1 MSEKKPNRL
10 KEQSKK
16 VATAVKQKRRD
27 WLDSNYQAKR
37 IEAVARLGKIRD
49 ANPKFSPAD
58 VLAYL
63 ESNLTKAEKNSGFHS
78 SEFANAAAMYV
89 LISFE
94 VRQLDTSAG
103 TEHQKLVDLIT
114 SIDNGLVNGTRKAI
128 GVAIGLALFFIPGGK
143 VGKVITA
150 GTAIAAKSG
159 SVAKK
164 VQGIVNVSKI
174 LITRTNEVLGA
185 APEKW
190 QSDRPQAGLF
200 KRLLAAFRNKP

>member
-27 WLDSNYQAKR
+27 WLDGNYQAKR
-37 IEAVARLGKIRD
+37 VEAVALLGKIRD

-58 VLAYL
+58 VLTYL

-94 VRQLDTSAG
+94 VRQLDSSAG
-103 TEHQKLVDLIT
+103 TDHQKLVDLIT
-114 SIDNGLVNGTRKAI
+114 SIDNGLVNGTRKAL
-128 GVAIGLALFFIPGGK
+128 GAAIGLALFFLPAGK
-143 VGKVITA
+143 VTKAISAVLAVTA
-150 GTAIAAKSG
+150 KYSPLT
-159 SVAKK
+159 KK
-164 VQGIVNVSKI
+164 ALKTVNVSKI

-190 QSDRPQAGLF
+190 HSDRPKTGLF
-200 KRLLAAFRNKP
+200 KRLVAAFRNKP

>member
-1 MSEKKPNRL
+1 MAEKKPNRL

-37 IEAVARLGKIRD
+37 VEAVALLGKIRD

-58 VLAYL
+58 VLAHV
-63 ESNLTKAEKNSGFHS
+63 ESNLTKAEKSSGFHS

-114 SIDNGLVNGTRKAI
+114 SIDNGLVNGTRKAL
-128 GVAIGLALFFIPGGK
+128 GVAIGLALFFVPGGK
-143 VGKVITA
+143 LGKVITA

-159 SVAKK
+159 TVAKK
-164 VQGIVNVSKI
+164 AQGIVNVSKI

-200 KRLLAAFRNKP
+200 RRLLAALRNKP

>member
-1 MSEKKPNRL
+1 MAEKKPNRL
-10 KEQSKK
+10 SELVNK
-16 VATAVKQKRRD
+16 VNEAIKQKHRD

-37 IEAVARLGKIRD
+37 VEAVALLGKIRD

-58 VLAYL
+58 VLAHL
-63 ESNLTKAEKNSGFHS
+63 ESTLIKAEKNSSFHS

-103 TEHQKLVDLIT
+103 TDHQKLVDLIS
-114 SIDNGLVNGTRKAI
+114 SIDNGLVNGTRKAL
-128 GVAIGLALFFIPGGK
+128 GVAISLALFLIPGGK
-143 VGKVITA
+143 VAKLIRA
-150 GTAIAAKSG
+150 ALALAAKS
-159 SVAKK
+159 STAFKMA
-164 VQGIVNVSKI
+164 QGIVNVSKI

-190 QSDRPQAGLF
+190 YSDRPKTGLF
-200 KRLLAAFRNKP
+200 KRLIAAFRNKP

>member
-1 MSEKKPNRL
+1 MAEKKPNRL

-37 IEAVARLGKIRD
+37 VEAVALLENIR
-49 ANPKFSPAD
+49 ANNPKFSPAD

-63 ESNLTKAEKNSGFHS
+63 ESNLAKAEKNSGFHS
-78 SEFANAAAMYV
+78 SEFATAAAMYV

-103 TEHQKLVDLIT
+103 TDHQKLVDLIT
-114 SIDNGLVNGTRKAI
+114 SIDNGLVNGTRKAL
-128 GVAIGLALFFIPGGK
+128 GAAIGLALFFLPAGK
-143 VGKVITA
+143 VTK
-150 GTAIAAKSG
+150 AISAVLALAAKSG
-159 SVAKK
+159 SAAKK
-164 VQGIVNVSKI
+164 AQEIVNVSKI

-190 QSDRPQAGLF
+190 HSDRPKAGLF
-200 KRLLAAFRNKP
+200 KRLVAAFRNKP

>member
-1 MSEKKPNRL
+1 MAEKKQNRL

-27 WLDSNYQAKR
+27 WLDSNYEAKR
-37 IEAVARLGKIRD
+37 VEAVALLGKIRD
-49 ANPKFSPAD
+49 ENPKFSPTD
-58 VLAYL
+58 VLAHL
-63 ESNLTKAEKNSGFHS
+63 ELNLTNAEKDSGFYS

-103 TEHQKLVDLIT
+103 TDHQKLVDLIT
-114 SIDNGLVNGTRKAI
+114 SIDNGLVNGTRKAL
-128 GVAIGLALFFIPGGK
+128 GAAIGLALFFLPAGK
-143 VGKVITA
+143 VTK
-150 GTAIAAKSG
+150 AISAVLALAAKS
-159 SVAKK
+159 SSAAKK
-164 VQGIVNVSKI
+164 AQEIVSVSKI

-190 QSDRPQAGLF
+190 HSDRPKAGLF
-200 KRLLAAFRNKP
+200 KRLLAVFRNKT

>member
-1 MSEKKPNRL
+1 MAEKKPNRL

-37 IEAVARLGKIRD
+37 VEAVALLGKIRD
-49 ANPKFSPAD
+49 ANPKFSPTD
-58 VLAYL
+58 VLAQL

-94 VRQLDTSAG
+94 VRNLDTTAG

-114 SIDNGLVNGTRKAI
+114 SIDNGLVNGTRKAL
-128 GVAIGLALFFIPGGK
+128 GVAIGLATFFLPATKLGK
-143 VGKVITA
+143 VVAA
-150 GTAIAAKSG
+150 GVAVAVKS
-159 SVAKK
+159 SPVAKK
-164 VQGIVNVSKI
+164 AQEVINVSKI
-174 LITRTNEVLGA
+174 LTNRTNEVLGA
-185 APEKW
+185 APERWHDQRSKT
-190 QSDRPQAGLF
+190 GLL
-200 KRLLAAFRNKP
+200 KRLLSAFRR